1 MGTGRRFTLIE
12 LLVVIAIIAILAAM
26 LLPALS
32 KAREKARTISCAN
45 TLKQLGLYMMLY
57 VDGNEERTPANSN
70 NAAPSNAA
78 KWQDVL
84 YAMNTGKQPADWMHI
99 PGQKLHQDFRC
110 PSAKFQFDN
119 TKDYCGYGIN
129 SKGYANKSLSTFKE
143 PSTLMA
149 LFEVDR
155 IGGSWPAGTASKRSD
170 MVTGTGAVWHHNG
183 NSTNISFADGHI
195 EFRRKETIPADDTD
209 VNDGKMWITK

>member
-1 MGTGRRFTLIE
+1 MVTRRRFTLIE

-45 TLKQLGLYMMLY
+45 TLKQLGLYMTLY
-57 VDGNEERTPANSN
+57 VDSNEERTPANSN

-84 YAMNTGKQPADWMHI
+84 YAMNTGQQPGDWMHAAGSTLK
-99 PGQKLHQDFRC
+99 PDFRC
-110 PSAKFQFDN
+110 PSAKYKFDVS
-119 TKDYCGYGIN
+119 KDYCGYGIN

-143 PSTLMA
+143 PSSLMA

-155 IGGSWPAGTASKRSD
+155 IGGSWPSGTASQRSD

-183 NSTNISFADGHI
+183 NSTNICFADGHI
-195 EFRRKETIPADDTD
+195 EFRRKETIPANDAD